1 MTPYFTEN
9 ISTDYYMNLYV
20 KIYLDGSFCLFNR
33 SLVMAR
39 IDFVEVLKPTAKF
52 LLLSFKMINNTGL
65 RLKTFFKRSKVFQLI
80 LAYFDALNPNILSIF
95 FGQVKFLRYV

>member
-1 MTPYFTEN
+1 M
-9 ISTDYYMNLYV
+9 IDY
-20 KIYLDGSFCLFNR
+20 
-33 SLVMAR
+33 
-39 IDFVEVLKPTAKF
+39 
-52 LLLSFKMINNTGL
+52 TGL

>member
-39 IDFVEVLKPTAKF
+39 INFVEVLKPTAKF
-52 LLLSFKMINNTGL
+52 LLLSFKMIKNHLDHLHAQDMVKCPTCTL
-65 RLKTFFKRSKVFQLI
+65 
-80 LAYFDALNPNILSIF
+80 LAYTVVSF
-95 FGQVKFLRYV
+95 